1 MDNLRK
7 YCRFYISTIF
17 SETTKTMAHGDRN
30 HIFKLAKKLT
40 KHPRG
45 IPIIKKDLNLNGD
58 IFMQSSV
65 GFPSP
70 LGRCSSVHLF

>member
-7 YCRFYISTIF
+7 YCMFYIF

-30 HIFKLAKKLT
+30 HIFKLVKKLT
-40 KHPRG
+40 KQAHG
-45 IPIIKKDLNLNGD
+45 IPIVKKDLNRNGD

-70 LGRCSSVHLF
+70 LGRC